1 MRADQDTGALI
12 ITQMIERLYFA
23 DLVLADMT
31 IPNGNVYYEVGVRH
45 AAKDKGCVLLAADW
59 SKQLFDV
66 AQMRTIRYP
75 LQEGTIAD
83 ATAKA
88 VSDAIRAPI
97 DALSRGDSPVFQSIK
112 GYPTD
117 PDPSAAS
124 TMKGVMAEAAAFQG
138 NIRAVRA
145 LPYAD
150 RISRARAL
158 AEQSCTP
165 PVTATT
171 ALAVLLLLKDCASSA
186 EDWNWIT
193 GFVDKLPADVAE
205 LEEVRETY
213 AFALANAGQP
223 IEAIARLEALIAL
236 SGPTPER
243 LGLLGGRYKRLIAK
257 ATTPADRQMYLN
269 RSIDTY
275 ERGMELDLNQY
286 YCASNLPRLYR
297 QRKRKGDDERAGAVS
312 TLVVAACERA
322 KKLGLADEWVRPTLL
337 GAAFDAGNVPTGG
350 RARRGGR
357 LRRGGAMESREYPV
371 RSRIERP
378 AGR

>member
-1 MRADQDTGALI
+1 M
-12 ITQMIERLYFA
+12 
-23 DLVLADMT
+23 
-31 IPNGNVYYEVGVRH
+31 
-45 AAKDKGCVLLAADW
+45 
-59 SKQLFDV
+59 
-66 AQMRTIRYP
+66 
-75 LQEGTIAD
+75 
-83 ATAKA
+83 
-88 VSDAIRAPI
+88 
-97 DALSRGDSPVFQSIK
+97 
-112 GYPTD
+112 
-117 PDPSAAS
+117 
-124 TMKGVMAEAAAFQG
+124 
-138 NIRAVRA
+138 
-145 LPYAD
+145 
-150 RISRARAL
+150 
-158 AEQSCTP
+158 
-165 PVTATT
+165 
-171 ALAVLLLLKDCASSA
+171 
-186 EDWNWIT
+186 
-193 GFVDKLPADVAE
+193 PADVAE

-337 GAAFDAGNVPTGG
+337 GAAFDAGNVPKAEELAEEVGFEGAALWKVESTLSDLESSVLLVEDKD
-350 RARRGGR
+350 RRDR
-357 LRRGGAMESREYPV
+357 LAAILETLKAT
-371 RSRIERP
+371 P
-378 AGR
+378 A